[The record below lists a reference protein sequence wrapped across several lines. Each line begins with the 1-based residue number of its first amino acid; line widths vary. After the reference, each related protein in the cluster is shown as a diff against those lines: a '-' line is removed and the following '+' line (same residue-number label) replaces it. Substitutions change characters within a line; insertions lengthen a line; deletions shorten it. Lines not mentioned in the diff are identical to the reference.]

1 MVETRKPK
9 EALSLFTNVAIVG
22 YGATG
27 RLFSTFLDRLSIPTI
42 HIVPQRNLPPDFP
55 ESLEVTL
62 KKNPELLILAT
73 PNPTEEVLNKI
84 AQLAP
89 QNMTIVLP
97 QNGVEVVDVAEAAF
111 GNAGKNIH
119 FVRAS
124 LITPVAQ
131 NEKGE
136 LIYNTK
142 KKPRIAFAQIEDHD
156 LEVDA
161 VADLFESAGF
171 ETRVFDDYRA
181 MEWTKLLVNT
191 IGSTAVITGL
201 TPRDTFRDK
210 EYFEIE
216 LRALK
221 DRLMI
226 LKAADIELA
235 DLPGVPTLLFKLIQ
249 KLPVET
255 LLHTMPL
262 RNQIAEFFAKQR
274 YNLPPASRKQL
285 KEGEKS
291 EAIYYHRPFIE
302 LGREVDLSSQTDE
315 WLDYLLHNF

>member
-1 MVETRKPK
+1 MVEAQRFEEVPNP
-9 EALSLFTNVAIVG
+9 FTNVAIVG

-27 RLFSTFLDRLSIPTI
+27 KLYSRLLYNCSLHRLD
-42 HIVPQRNLPPDFP
+42 IVPHRDLEAYYSD
-55 ESLEVTL
+55 SLEQTL
-62 KKNPELLILAT
+62 RRKPQLLILAI
-73 PNPTEEVLNKI
+73 PNPADKVLGKI
-84 AQLAP
+84 AQLATDG
-89 QNMTIVLP
+89 MTIVLP
-97 QNGVEVVDVAEAAF
+97 QNGVEVVGTAQAIFDKAR
-111 GNAGKNIH
+111 KNIH
-119 FVRAS
+119 IIRAS
-124 LITPVAQ
+124 LMTPVAQ
-131 NEKGE
+131 DEKGD

-142 KKPRIAFAQIEDHD
+142 KRPRIVFAQIEDHGP
-156 LEVDA
+156 EVDA
-161 VADLFESAGF
+161 VAGLFEAAGF
-171 ETRVFDDYRA
+171 ESKVFDDYRA

-249 KLPVET
+249 KVPVEM

-262 RNQIAEFFAKQR
+262 RNQIADFFAKQR
-274 YNLPPASRKQL
+274 HDLPPASRKQL

-291 EAIYYHRPFIE
+291 EAIYYHRPFIK

-315 WLDYLLHNF
+315 WLDYLLSNF